1 MSSPRDGAEAAEGGA
16 RRPAGALEAEVMA
29 ALWAADGPMTAA
41 EVHQQLGDGLVY
53 KTVLTVLGR
62 LRAKGLV
69 EREPVGRA
77 YAYTPSRAA
86 AELAAEEMNAALR
99 RTGHRAEVLQH
110 FVGALDADEQA
121 ALRALLDSTD

>member
-1 MSSPRDGAEAAEGGA
+1 MPSPRDGAETGT

-29 ALWAADGPMTAA
+29 ALWAADGPLTAA
-41 EVHQQLGDGLVY
+41 EVHQQLSDGLAY

-62 LRAKGLV
+62 LHTKGLV
-69 EREPVGRA
+69 DRESVGRA
-77 YAYTPSRAA
+77 HAYTPSRAA
-86 AELAAEEMNAALR
+86 AELAAQEMNAALR

-110 FVGALDADEQA
+110 FVDTLDVDEQA

>member
-1 MSSPRDGAEAAEGGA
+1 MPSPRDRADAVEAGA
-16 RRPAGALEAEVMA
+16 RRPAGALEAEIMA
-29 ALWAADGPMTAA
+29 ALWAGDGPMTAA
-41 EVHQQLGDGLVY
+41 EVHQQLGDGLAY

-69 EREPVGRA
+69 DREPVGRA

-86 AELAAEEMNAALR
+86 AEVAAQEMNAALR

-110 FVGALDADEQA
+110 FVDTLDADQQT